1 MLCYAFNEFI
11 SWAPLILVIGASFSK
26 FWVTLKVWEELLFSN
41 RVSRVMS
48 FLTCLANNFCG
59 TTWYK
64 RTDLSKSSSSVRALT
79 RLGSSLEKASL
90 VGANT
95 VKGPSP
101 FKASTRSTCL
111 RRLMSVV
118 ASSSWNEIILKYL
131 KTEALVDLKQKIFI
145 SYQILM
151 KLWRKCAICN
161 LSKFYQDWIRSEGFF
176 NERQLLFDSTFLCP
190 SPCVLKYMD
199 RAVSAL
205 FGIF

>member
-11 SWAPLILVIGASFSK
+11 SWAPLMLTIRASFSK
-26 FWVTLKVWEELLFSN
+26 FWVTLNCWEELLFSN

-48 FLTCLANNFCG
+48 FLMCLDNNFWG

-118 ASSSWNEIILKYL
+118 ASSSWNEIILQYL

-151 KLWRKCAICN
+151 KLWRKCAICS
-161 LSKFYQDWIRSEGFF
+161 LRKFYQDWIRSEDFF
-176 NERQLLFDSTFLCP
+176 LLRDNYCLILLFYAP
-190 SPCVLKYMD
+190 VLAYWNTWIE
-199 RAVSAL
+199 L
-205 FGIF
+205 